1 MQMYN
6 DPSCKPWTS
15 RTWAP
20 DGFASRHDVA
30 EHNRAAD
37 AAKGEKMLSTSGHEA
52 EGSESD
58 ETMRSEEVETK
69 KRASTSTSGK
79 AVV

>member
-1 MQMYN
+1 
-6 DPSCKPWTS
+6 
-15 RTWAP
+15 
-20 DGFASRHDVA
+20 VA